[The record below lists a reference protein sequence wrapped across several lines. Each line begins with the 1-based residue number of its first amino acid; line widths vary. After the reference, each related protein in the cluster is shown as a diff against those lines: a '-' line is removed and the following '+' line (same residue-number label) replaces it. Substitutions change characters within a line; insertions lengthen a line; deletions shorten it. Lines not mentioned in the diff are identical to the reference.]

1 MPEDA
6 RERLKY
12 FPIGCYIDCN
22 TTDTMEAGIC
32 LDRLTRLFEDR
43 VWTDRRVKQAAA
55 DHFAGENGMIKDR
68 DGMDIS
74 KEEFVE
80 QLEITFISL
89 YRDGSTVFSVDHGC
103 ELDLD
108 GEIHVIYDDRD
119 QVTFQTDEEFYGS

>member
-80 QLEITFISL
+80 QLEVTFISL

-108 GEIHVIYDDRD
+108 GEIHMIYDDRD
-119 QVTFQTDEEFYGS
+119 QVTFQMDEEFYGS